1 MSDVSKKPEE
11 NLPTSRPND
20 FILALTE
27 DLILIPRLEDA
38 VHALGFEAL
47 IVDQPTVLGAQ
58 GSPVARITA
67 LTEPLEGPDA
77 VLVQRLVERRPALIL
92 VDLTARSVPWAR
104 WIQVL
109 KTSAATRR
117 IPILAFGP
125 HVNREAFQ
133 QASDLGAD
141 HVLTRGQF
149 HASLVE
155 ILRKWVKVPEYEAL
169 ATSCQG
175 ELSETAKKG
184 LDCIKTGDYYDAHE
198 FLEHA
203 WMEAPE
209 HEGTLYRALLQIS
222 VAYLHIVRENH
233 AGAVKMMLRVHQW
246 LDPLPNECRRVDVAA
261 LRDQLETVSIALG
274 RVGSEGVSS
283 FDRTLLRPIPMC
295 PR

>member
-1 MSDVSKKPEE
+1 MNNGSIKPEK
-11 NLPTSRPND
+11 NIATSGRDD

-27 DLILIPRLEDA
+27 NLIFIPRLEDA
-38 VHALGFEAL
+38 ARALGFEVL
-47 IVDQPTVLGAQ
+47 IVDQPAVLGAQ
-58 GSPVARITA
+58 GSPVTRVTP

-77 VLVQRLVERRPALIL
+77 VMVQRLVERRPALIL

-125 HVNREAFQ
+125 HVNKEAFQ
-133 QASDLGAD
+133 QANDLGAD
-141 HVLTRGQF
+141 HVFTRGQL

-155 ILRKWVKVPEYEAL
+155 ILRGWAKIPEYEAL

-175 ELSETAKKG
+175 ELSETAKQG
-184 LDCIKTGDYYDAHE
+184 LDRLNAGDYYDAHE
-198 FLEHA
+198 FLERA
-203 WMEAPE
+203 WMEASE
-209 HEGTLYRALLQIS
+209 HEGYIYRALLQIS

-246 LDPLPNECRRVDVAA
+246 LDPLPVVCRRIDVGA
-261 LRDQLETVSIALG
+261 LQDHLKTLRIALE
-274 RVGSEGVSS
+274 RVGPEGISR
-283 FDRTLLRPIPMC
+283 FDRTLLQPIPMYAE
-295 PR
+295 